1 MVGAIFGTIWWVVTL
16 PFRLIIG
23 TVALL
28 GRATAFVLG
37 FVMMVVG
44 VALCAGP
51 LLLVGLPMFV
61 VGLFITLRALE

>member
-16 PFRLIIG
+16 PFRLLVG

-28 GRATAFVLG
+28 GRATAFGLG

-44 VALCAGP
+44 VALWAGP
-51 LLLVGLPMFV
+51 LFLIGIPVFV
-61 VGLFITLRALE
+61 VGLLVTLRALD